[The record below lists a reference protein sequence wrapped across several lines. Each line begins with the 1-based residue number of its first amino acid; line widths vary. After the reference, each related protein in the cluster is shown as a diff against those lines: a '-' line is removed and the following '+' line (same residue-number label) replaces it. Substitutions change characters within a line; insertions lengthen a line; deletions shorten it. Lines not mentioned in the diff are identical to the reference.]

1 MFLSSDRI
9 SDRSIN
15 ILKAELNLLPDLNQV
30 HADARETG
38 FMKRASK
45 LAPEH
50 FPECMMFAE
59 EEHGQL
65 SLQDSCND
73 ILLHNG
79 VRVSKVALHKRFN
92 DNSIDFVREVL
103 ARQMLAKMEFSSQGD
118 WSGFSAVIISDSCK
132 FQLPK
137 ALSEA
142 YPPIG
147 RFAAGNSL
155 MNMQYALDLKSGSW
169 RTLEF
174 RQARENDQGYSG
186 MHLNKI
192 GKAELHIRDLGY
204 ITHTYLLGVIRRE
217 AYFLN
222 RLHTSCRPVE
232 VPTGKS
238 INWRQKHLQ
247 MIAGKQNIS
256 ETLITIGKGDETI
269 ECRLVAVPVPRQVW
283 EQRIRKANIQAKRQ
297 GYTLTEEYKSRA
309 RLSLFI
315 TNAESDKLQTE
326 MVAELYRLRWQIELM
341 FKSWESLFGI
351 HKVRAIKKARLE
363 CQLFARLPRIKI
375 NWKICRFIDSIDE
388 QRFKDRSF
396 SMWKVFKYL
405 RTIAESIRKMV
416 TKEISVLKWYNR
428 YIIAIIKSLLLE
440 PKKGKKAAFQI
451 LNEIFRA

>member
-1 MFLSSDRI
+1 
-9 SDRSIN
+9 
-15 ILKAELNLLPDLNQV
+15 
-30 HADARETG
+30 
-38 FMKRASK
+38 MKRASK

-50 FPECMMFAE
+50 FLECMMFAK

-92 DNSIDFVREVL
+92 ESSVDFVRKVL
-103 ARQMLAKMEFSSQGD
+103 ARQMLAKMEFSTQRD

-137 ALSEA
+137 GLSEA

-147 RFAAGNSL
+147 RFAAGSSL

-192 GKAELHIRDLGY
+192 GEGELHIRDLGY
-204 ITHTYLLGVIRRE
+204 ITHTYLLGVTRRK

-232 VPTGKS
+232 LRTGKS
-238 INWRQKHLQ
+238 INWTQKHQQ

-256 ETLITIGKGDETI
+256 EMLISLGKGNETI
-269 ECRLVAVPVPRQVW
+269 ECRLIAVPVPLQVW
-283 EQRIRKANIQAKRQ
+283 EERIRKANIQAKRQ

-309 RLSLFI
+309 RFSLFI
-315 TNAESDKLQTE
+315 TNVENDKLQTE

-341 FKSWESLFGI
+341 FKSWKSLFGI
-351 HKVRAIKKARLE
+351 HKVRAVKKSRLE
-363 CQLFARLPRIKI
+363 CQLLARLLRIVV
-375 NWKICRFIDSIDE
+375 NWKIYRFIDSIDE

-416 TKEISVLKWYNR
+416 TKEINVLQWYNR
-428 YIIAIIKSLLLE
+428 YIIPIIKSLLLE